1 LLIKKHLKFYLFIIR
16 YRLINFSYNNNLLPP
31 KKSINVS
38 STAYIVCSLP
48 PKKSIKDTRLPV
60 SKKKRICCIRI
71 WPRHPGK
78 RCTGACPHAN
88 PDWSWPKGNFRIGP
102 PKKEDVAWQMLIT
115 KACHSFAGRGKSASV
130 STGVCY
136 SLTEHHT

>member
-60 SKKKRICCIRI
+60 SKKKKNMLYPDLASS
-71 WPRHPGK
+71 PRKTVYRCMPTCKSGLVLAK
-78 RCTGACPHAN
+78 RKF
-88 PDWSWPKGNFRIGP
+88 PDW
-102 PKKEDVAWQMLIT
+102 T
-115 KACHSFAGRGKSASV
+115 
-130 STGVCY
+130 T
-136 SLTEHHT
+136 